1 MNIKDYRDT
10 LDKISC
16 TESFKK
22 NLEKQLSAPPQNDD
36 TTEDD
41 AFVRF
46 TGRGFGRYAAIA
58 ASLVL
63 IAATGALFYRI
74 KNMPPDDVYPGTEF
88 AEPTNETT
96 EKPTKGATYAP
107 ENLIPGN
114 SMTDSLDASW
124 TEAVYI
130 PAAPANED
138 KAVTFNM
145 TDVQALL
152 DAVAEC
158 SFVWSDEN
166 RFTDPRREEFM
177 VGSLEIYTEGYIQEV
192 YSSDSR
198 LKRVAEGDW
207 DKVVSILRE
216 QLHADK
222 SVEEDVLA
230 LETAQ
235 NIEANDETRDALA
248 DAARSNPNKGT
259 VSGTELTRVL
269 NGKSCLA
276 LYLPIGATQD
286 DNVIQFNMNKQQ
298 ELKEAINECSFVW
311 NDTDQFNELGSEAYC
326 LSSLYIYPEG
336 YIQDRSS
343 PGSKPLKVTFGD
355 WDKVTEILH
364 HQLSNDTIA
373 MAEYALIKPEK
384 EFTSMSADITADLK
398 SGSFELYNISGSGKM
413 YFIDNTMS
421 DSQYDKEYIYIDD
434 PAVGYTGELTTVDIP
449 GGDIEY
455 YYTEHTQKNR
465 IDKFAGNWAVHQD
478 ENGFTAFTNG
488 SRFFNTPTLEYRNIR
503 RMICQHLDDLRNE
516 NIDNLKTSIE
526 KIRGVTSFR
535 ASYTTLTGVNV
546 SITLVID
553 AYGTPVYWEE
563 YGVKR
568 LLLYQ
573 LQNVTYNESFEMPE
587 PVLTR
592 FE

>member
-1 MNIKDYRDT
+1 MNIRDYKNT

-22 NLEKQLSAPPQNDD
+22 NMEEMLSATPQEYS
-36 TTEDD
+36 TCIEDG
-41 AFVRF
+41 FERSK
-46 TGRGFGRYAAIA
+46 GRSFGRYAAIA
-58 ASLVL
+58 AAVVL
-63 IAATGALFYRI
+63 CVAAGALFHSI
-74 KNMPPDDVYPGTEF
+74 KNIQPDNIYPGTEYSEPTVSATEP
-88 AEPTNETT
+88 AEPIKDPKDLYFTMPGSDMAERLDENWTT
-96 EKPTKGATYAP
+96 
-107 ENLIPGN
+107 
-114 SMTDSLDASW
+114 
-124 TEAVYI
+124 AVYI
-130 PAAPANED
+130 PKGPSIED
-138 KAVTFNM
+138 RAVTFNM
-145 TDVQALL
+145 TDVKALK
-152 DAVAEC
+152 DAISEC
-158 SFVWSDEN
+158 SFVWSDES

-230 LETAQ
+230 LEIAQ
-235 NIEANDETRDALA
+235 NIEANDEPRDALA

-298 ELKEAINECSFVW
+298 ELKDAINECSFVW
-311 NDTDQFNELGSEAYC
+311 NDTDQFEETGGEAYC

-355 WDKVTEILH
+355 WDKVTNILLH
-364 HQLSNDTIA
+364 ELNNDAIA
-373 MAEYALIKPEK
+373 MAELALIKPATEYN
-384 EFTSMSADITADLK
+384 TLSAEITVDLK
-398 SGSFELYNISGSGKM
+398 FDPAELFNISGSGNM

-421 DSQYDKEYIYIDD
+421 DSLYDKEYIYIDD
-434 PAVGYTGELTTVDIP
+434 PAVGYTGELTTAVYP
-449 GGDIEY
+449 KFGGIEY
-455 YYTEHTQKNR
+455 LYTEHTKKNR
-465 IDKFAGNWAVHQD
+465 IDPLSSNWAVSQN

-488 SRFFNTPTLEYRNIR
+488 SLYAPALEYRNIR
-503 RMICQHLDDLRNE
+503 RMVCQHLENLRDE
-516 NIDNLKTSIE
+516 DIDNLKTSIE
-526 KIRGVTSFR
+526 KIGGVTSFH
-535 ASYTTLTGVNV
+535 ASYTTLTGVNI
-546 SITLVID
+546 SMTLVID

-573 LQNVTYNESFEMPE
+573 LQNTVYNSSFEMPV
-587 PVLTR
+587 PVLNQ